1 MPPPGKGEKE
11 VMEETDEATILRAI
25 ETFKFRHGIKAPL
38 TTEGM
43 DKIIIEIKE
52 EKKKKAKGRKK

>member
-1 MPPPGKGEKE
+1 
-11 VMEETDEATILRAI
+11 MEETDEATVLRAI